1 MGGGLGAGAGGA
13 IFMFMFL
20 AGPVG
25 GGRRAAGPRGGDF
38 TLCGVGGGSTA
49 GLDGSRDTEGGAV
62 GGCCGVCSR
71 DCCCDLAIL
80 DPRRGDETRDA
91 GCE

>member
-1 MGGGLGAGAGGA
+1 MF
-13 IFMFMFL
+13 IFIFL

-38 TLCGVGGGSTA
+38 TLCSAGAGGGGSTA
-49 GLDGSRDTEGGAV
+49 GFGGSRDAEGGAV
-62 GGCCGVCSR
+62 GSCCGVCSR

-91 GCE
+91 GWE